1 MGSIKNLVK
10 RLNAISFKMKF
21 LELVNDIK
29 PDVVSATTACEE
41 LRKSSKFA
49 MIVKLVLAI
58 GNYMNAGS
66 RNAQAIGFEISFLPK
81 LSSTKALDNKTTLLH
96 FLAQMVEEKHPDC
109 LNFAEEIIHVD
120 KAARGLCHS
129 LTTDH

>member
-1 MGSIKNLVK
+1 LGSIKGLVK

-21 LELVNDIK
+21 QESVQDIK
-29 PDVVSATTACEE
+29 PDIVNATTACEE
-41 LRKSSKFA
+41 LKKSAKFA

-81 LSSTKALDNKTTLLH
+81 LSSTKAADNKTTLLH
-96 FLAQMVEEKHPDC
+96 FLAQIVEEKHYDC
-109 LNFAEEIIHVD
+109 LNFWEEIIHVD
-120 KAARGLCHS
+120 KAARGLYQCLNS
-129 LTTDH
+129 